1 MADGIS
7 RAGNARNNF
16 LYGSQGRDSLD
27 GGAGDDYLRG
37 HEGNDVL
44 TGGTGADRFVFER
57 TFAANGTDRITDFDV
72 GTDILD
78 FSLVGFARGVFN
90 RHPLA
95 NIIRLEQTDTGARL
109 LVDLDGG
116 GDSFQTWARLDGLT
130 LGDQVT
136 LHVGALT
143 LTAEVQLPEVL
154 SFGVSGPAQLAITA
168 GTSAVAQLYVQ
179 GSGTP
184 GVPMGGSV
192 NLVANVPGTLDV
204 AAQAGVTVAE
214 LRLSGP
220 GTTGAAAHTLV
231 YLGTN
236 GNDAITGSDQADI
249 IFGFDGADTLIGGAG
264 SDSLLG
270 GAGNDLIQ
278 GASGDA
284 LIDGGTGLA
293 DVLEVAASYAQSND
307 ARLLDIETVRAQ
319 AGSAPI
325 HIDLTGQTEGLRV
338 EGNDGANA
346 LTGGS
351 GNDTLVGGAGAD
363 TLVGGA
369 GVDSLDGGSG
379 DDKFVIASGNGL
391 LGSRYEGYFNDNLDF
406 FATATPQPHP
416 AFSTQP
422 FTSVTFATA
431 GVNYDDTYSAQW
443 QGYFVAPVSGT
454 YIFRT
459 TSDDSSLL
467 WIGNAS
473 ESVDALIGR
482 RDFGNY
488 TVYNGGV
495 HPAQDRYGSVLL
507 EAGKAYPLLMYFG
520 ENEDYDS
527 INLSFAVPNVGWRAD
542 GTGYF
547 FHGPD
552 NSVGET
558 INGGEGSD
566 TLVLSGPAIVDLSDD
581 VISSMEVLDL
591 AHSADGLADASLQT
605 VHMQASQVAGFGTI
619 VATTGDTIRL
629 TDAMGT
635 NMLNGVAV
643 QGELAV
649 QLADVS
655 GNALTLQN
663 AVLQSTDRL
672 RIDGSALTGTN
683 ALQFDGRAETSA
695 SITVV
700 GGAGADAII
709 GGAGADVILGGAGAD
724 ELYANGGT
732 SQYDNAVDTF
742 VYGAVGQSTLAAM
755 DKIYNF
761 KAGAGGDV
769 LDFRGLPP
777 AGSHS
782 PWQFSNVGTAADF
795 EGLVTLVQSALVYDY
810 FPVVGMVG
818 GDTYVF
824 VDNDHS
830 HVWVAATDTVI
841 QLVGVNAADLTDA
854 NILHS

>member
-37 HEGNDVL
+37 YEGNDVL

-57 TFAANGTDRITDFDV
+57 TFAANGTDRITDFEV

-90 RHPLA
+90 RHPLE

-109 LVDLDGG
+109 LIDLDGG

-325 HIDLTGQTEGLRV
+325 HIDLTGQAEGLRV

-351 GNDTLVGGAGAD
+351 GNDTLIGGAGTDTFGVAQSGFNNWDTITVTDGDLLRGAGGNWSATAPVFPGIRSATGDYGNNGQLMAALAAAIGLPAGINKTYLVRVQDSQTIPGTDFSGYYLVSEFMGSTSTLDNADIVVKLVGVDDNASISFTGAD
-363 TLVGGA
+363 TLRV
-369 GVDSLDGGSG
+369 SLG
-379 DDKFVIASGNGL
+379 
-391 LGSRYEGYFNDNLDF
+391 
-406 FATATPQPHP
+406 
-416 AFSTQP
+416 
-422 FTSVTFATA
+422 
-431 GVNYDDTYSAQW
+431 
-443 QGYFVAPVSGT
+443 
-454 YIFRT
+454 
-459 TSDDSSLL
+459 
-467 WIGNAS
+467 
-473 ESVDALIGR
+473 
-482 RDFGNY
+482 
-488 TVYNGGV
+488 
-495 HPAQDRYGSVLL
+495 
-507 EAGKAYPLLMYFG
+507 
-520 ENEDYDS
+520 
-527 INLSFAVPNVGWRAD
+527 
-542 GTGYF
+542 
-547 FHGPD
+547 
-552 NSVGET
+552 
-558 INGGEGSD
+558 
-566 TLVLSGPAIVDLSDD
+566 
-581 VISSMEVLDL
+581 
-591 AHSADGLADASLQT
+591 
-605 VHMQASQVAGFGTI
+605 
-619 VATTGDTIRL
+619 
-629 TDAMGT
+629 
-635 NMLNGVAV
+635 
-643 QGELAV
+643 
-649 QLADVS
+649 
-655 GNALTLQN
+655 
-663 AVLQSTDRL
+663 
-672 RIDGSALTGTN
+672 
-683 ALQFDGRAETSA
+683 
-695 SITVV
+695 
-700 GGAGADAII
+700 
-709 GGAGADVILGGAGAD
+709 
-724 ELYANGGT
+724 
-732 SQYDNAVDTF
+732 
-742 VYGAVGQSTLAAM
+742 
-755 DKIYNF
+755 
-761 KAGAGGDV
+761 
-769 LDFRGLPP
+769 
-777 AGSHS
+777 
-782 PWQFSNVGTAADF
+782 
-795 EGLVTLVQSALVYDY
+795 
-810 FPVVGMVG
+810 
-818 GDTYVF
+818 
-824 VDNDHS
+824 
-830 HVWVAATDTVI
+830 
-841 QLVGVNAADLTDA
+841 
-854 NILHS
+854 